1 MIPEDFLNLDSA
13 MSLPCRTDIIAY
25 NAGFVV
31 SALPINANE
40 KAIFKDKSIKYN
52 PSIPVN
58 EIRALIALG
67 MVLLTNPFF
76 KEEIIIDEPIYNQ
89 NFRFADAMKKVAMIL
104 VTKENIETYL
114 YDLKIYSIQQLAVEF
129 GVSEELMY
137 HRLKDLKKL

>member
-1 MIPEDFLNLDSA
+1 MIKKRQGLKTEVS
-13 MSLPCRTDIIAY
+13 DIIH
-25 NAGFVV
+25 
-31 SALPINANE
+31 
-40 KAIFKDKSIKYN
+40 

-76 KEEIIIDEPIYNQ
+76 KEEIIIDEPIYNE
-89 NFRFADAMKKVAMIL
+89 NFKFADAMRKVAMIL

-114 YDLKIYSIQQLAVEF
+114 YDLKIYPIQQLAVEF